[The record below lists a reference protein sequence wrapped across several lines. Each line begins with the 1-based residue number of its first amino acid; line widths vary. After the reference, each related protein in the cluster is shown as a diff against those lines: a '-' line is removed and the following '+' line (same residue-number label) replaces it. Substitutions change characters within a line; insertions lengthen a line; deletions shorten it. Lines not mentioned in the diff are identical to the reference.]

1 MPHLNGTGPNGE
13 GSKAGR
19 KLGECHKTEA
29 EQKEVGELGKGQGK
43 RRKSGGGTGHGKR
56 LKYDTKK

>member
-1 MPHLNGTGPNGE
+1 MPKLNGTGPNGE
-13 GSKAGR
+13 GAKEGR

-43 RRKSGGGTGHGKR
+43 CRKSGCGKGLGKR
-56 LKYDTKK
+56 LKYDAHK